1 MPDVFINYRSD
12 DEAAVAVLI
21 DEQLCAKIGPKRVF
35 RDNRSIELGRDFRP
49 ELWGSLAKSVVLVVV
64 IGKRWLARDGRGR
77 RRIDNPEDFVR
88 REIAGALSMGIAV
101 VPVLVG
107 EVPVLRAENLPD
119 DIAKLAHR
127 QYRRLSTRGIQRDLP
142 LLIEELA
149 TLARGEPAAAA
160 AGPAAG
166 RDGTVLMLRPEPPVR
181 EWHLTALHQAIE
193 RATADAEMSEI
204 ETVTRPTRLT
214 LFVPAA
220 VAPIRVLSRLVS
232 ALEAALADQP
242 VPEGGPLR
250 VRAGLH
256 HSTMRSGQ
264 ADASDEIAYLLDLPA
279 VAEVRRRATKAGL
292 VLVLPD
298 AFYDGVVRAHPL
310 AADPSTYLPV
320 PIAEGRER
328 CWVHA
333 PGYPSPPGLRSAP
346 EVRSAPDPAAGSP
359 PPAGSH
365 SVQFNNHGPVHGP
378 QVGGDWVNGT
388 KTVHGNEAGYR

>member
-21 DEQLCAKIGPKRVF
+21 DEKLCATIGPKRVF
-35 RDNRSIELGRDFRP
+35 RDNRSIELGRDYRP

-64 IGKRWLARDGRGR
+64 IGKRWLARDRRGR
-77 RRIDNPEDFVR
+77 RRIDQPEDFVR
-88 REIAGALSMGIAV
+88 REIAAALSMGIPV

-107 EVPVLRAENLPD
+107 EVPALRAENLPD
-119 DIAKLAHR
+119 DIAELAHR
-127 QYRRLSTRGIQRDLP
+127 QYRWLSTRGIQRDLP

-160 AGPAAG
+160 GPATG
-166 RDGTVLMLRPEPPVR
+166 RDGTVLMLRLEPPVR
-181 EWHLTALHQAIE
+181 EWQVAALHQAID
-193 RATADAEMSEI
+193 RATADAEMSDI

-220 VAPIRVLSRLVS
+220 VPPIRVLSRLVG
-232 ALEAALADQP
+232 ALETVLTDQP
-242 VPEGGPLR
+242 VPESGPLR

-256 HSTMRSGQ
+256 HSTMRSGRT
-264 ADASDEIAYLLDLPA
+264 DVCDELAYLLDLPA
-279 VAEVRRRATKAGL
+279 VAKVRRRATKAGL

-310 AADPSTYLPV
+310 VADPSTYLPV
-320 PIAEGRER
+320 PIAGGRER

-346 EVRSAPDPAAGSP
+346 DVPSP
-359 PPAGSH
+359 PDSAGGGPAPAGNH
-365 SVQFNNHGPVHGP
+365 GVQFNNHGPVHGP
-378 QVGGDWVNGT
+378 QVGGDWVNGN
-388 KTVHGNEAGYR
+388 KVVRGDEAGYR